1 MVKATGL
8 EKVMEV
14 ELTADCKSHSIET
27 TIFPYRMEF
36 QSIFHPL
43 LSRLEANPLI
53 EGLTAPKLF
62 RFDRGSFRHPLNAH
76 IDCLC

>member
-1 MVKATGL
+1 
-8 EKVMEV
+8 MELR
-14 ELTADCKSHSIET
+14 LTWEFVRSFSSHST
-27 TIFPYRMEF
+27 KMRLFPYRMEF